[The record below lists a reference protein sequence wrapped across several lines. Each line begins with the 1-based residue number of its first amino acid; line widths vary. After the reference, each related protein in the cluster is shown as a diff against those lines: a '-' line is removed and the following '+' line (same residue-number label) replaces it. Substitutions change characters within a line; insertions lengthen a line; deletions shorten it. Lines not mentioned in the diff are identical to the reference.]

1 MNLLIV
7 DDEVI
12 TIKGM
17 MNGIDWKACGIDGKI
32 WTAYSAESAL
42 KVLKAQEIRLM
53 LYDVECPGI
62 TASIFF
68 GACGGSIRRLPAFF

>member
-42 KVLKAQEIRLM
+42 KILNTRL
-53 LYDVECPGI
+53 
-62 TASIFF
+62 
-68 GACGGSIRRLPAFF
+68 R

>member
-42 KVLKAQEIRLM
+42 KILNTQEIHLM
-53 LYDVECPGI
+53 LSRCPGI

-68 GACGGSIRRLPAFF
+68 GASGGSIRRLPAFF

>member
-17 MNGIDWKACGIDGKI
+17 MNGIDWKACGIDGKTC
-32 WTAYSAESAL
+32 WTN
-42 KVLKAQEIRLM
+42 
-53 LYDVECPGI
+53 
-62 TASIFF
+62 TAS
-68 GACGGSIRRLPAFF
+68 SMMKIRFTHWKI

>member
-17 MNGIDWKACGIDGKI
+17 MNGIDWKAAASTERSGRPIVR
-32 WTAYSAESAL
+32 
-42 KVLKAQEIRLM
+42 KVR
-53 LYDVECPGI
+53 
-62 TASIFF
+62 
-68 GACGGSIRRLPAFF
+68 